1 MSGKLKNIEKGTTL
15 KLKQQIT
22 YQQGQIVS
30 KTLVQ
35 NEAVSLTLFAFEKGE
50 EISTHAAGGDALVT
64 VLEGT
69 GKFKIDGNE
78 FILQEGESIIMPK
91 DIPHSVYG
99 QERFK
104 MILNVVF

>member
-1 MSGKLKNIEKGTTL
+1 M
-15 KLKQQIT
+15 KQQIT

-104 MILNVVF
+104 MLLNVVF